1 MGPFLAVYGEYLG
14 RWLPP
19 LLRAAVVTLELA
31 ALSIAVGLIL
41 GLVVALMKMSHL
53 AALRRV
59 AGSYIEVIRGTP
71 ALTQIYIVYF
81 GLAGIGIR
89 LDNFTAAVAALG
101 INTAAYMAEI
111 YRAGI
116 ESVHK
121 GQREAALSLGM
132 TPARAMRYVVL
143 PQAWSVVLPPGTNL
157 AIAILKDTSLASAI
171 ATPELMSRA
180 YDLVGQSWRP
190 MDIYVLAALIYAA
203 MCLPLGL
210 LVRRLERPARRGE
223 VEEPGGPRRRIGL
236 RGPWTAVGTK
246 GAGGKGEAGGGAAAA
261 PGRMT

>member
-1 MGPFLAVYGEYLG
+1 MTGFLAVYGENLG

-19 LLRAAVVTLELA
+19 LLRAAVVTLEVA
-31 ALSIAVGLIL
+31 ILSIAVGLVL
-41 GLVVALMKMSHL
+41 GLVVALLKVSRL
-53 AALRRV
+53 PLLRSS
-59 AGSYIEVIRGTP
+59 AGAYIEAIRGTP
-71 ALTQIYIVYF
+71 ALTQIYLVYF

-132 TPARAMRYVVL
+132 TPARAMRYIVL
-143 PQAWSVVLPPGTNL
+143 PQAWSVVLPPGANL

-190 MDIYVLAALIYAA
+190 MHIYLLAAALDAA
-203 MCLPLGL
+203 MCLPLGRL
-210 LVRRLERPARRGE
+210 MHRLERPARRGE
-223 VEEPGGPRRRIGL
+223 LERPL
-236 RGPWTAVGTK
+236 RPSV
-246 GAGGKGEAGGGAAAA
+246 AA
-261 PGRMT
+261 PLTDL

>member
-1 MGPFLAVYGEYLG
+1 MTGFLAVYGEYLG

-31 ALSIAVGLIL
+31 ILTIAVGLVL
-41 GLVVALMKMSHL
+41 GLAVALLKISRL
-53 AALRRV
+53 PLLCSAAS
-59 AGSYIEVIRGTP
+59 AYIEVIRGTP

-89 LDNFTAAVAALG
+89 LDNFMAAVTALG

-132 TPARAMRYVVL
+132 TPAKAMRHVVL
-143 PQAWSVVLPPGTNL
+143 PQAWSVVLPPGANL

-190 MDIYVLAALIYAA
+190 MHIYLLAALLYAA
-203 MCLPLGL
+203 MCLPLGR
-210 LVRRLERPARRGE
+210 LVRHLEHPARRGDLE
-223 VEEPGGPRRRIGL
+223 RPQGTRRWAGLRRRSPASAA
-236 RGPWTAVGTK
+236 RGRDHEKPETA
-246 GAGGKGEAGGGAAAA
+246 AGRPA
-261 PGRMT
+261 

>member
-1 MGPFLAVYGEYLG
+1 MTGFLAVYGENLG

-19 LLRAAVVTLELA
+19 LLRAAVVTLEVAILA
-31 ALSIAVGLIL
+31 IAVGLVL
-41 GLVVALMKMSHL
+41 GLVVALLKVSRL
-53 AALRRV
+53 PLLRSS
-59 AGSYIEVIRGTP
+59 AGAYIEAIRGTP
-71 ALTQIYIVYF
+71 ALTQIYLVYF

-132 TPARAMRYVVL
+132 TPARAMRYIVL
-143 PQAWSVVLPPGTNL
+143 PQAWSVVLPPGANL

-171 ATPELMSRA
+171 ATPELLSRA

-190 MDIYVLAALIYAA
+190 MHIYLLAAALYAA
-203 MCLPLGL
+203 MCLPLGRL
-210 LVRRLERPARRGE
+210 MHRLERPARRGE
-223 VEEPGGPRRRIGL
+223 VERPLKPSI
-236 RGPWTAVGTK
+236 
-246 GAGGKGEAGGGAAAA
+246 AA
-261 PGRMT
+261 PLTDL

>member
-1 MGPFLAVYGEYLG
+1 MGPLFAVYGEYLG
-14 RWLPP
+14 KWLPP
-19 LLRAAVVTLELA
+19 LLRAAGVTLQLA
-31 ALSIAVGLIL
+31 ALSVAVGLVL
-41 GLVVALMKMSHL
+41 GLVVALLKMSRRPLLHH
-53 AALRRV
+53 AA
-59 AGSYIEVIRGTP
+59 STYIEVIRGTP

-132 TPARAMRYVVL
+132 TPSKAMRHVVL

-190 MDIYVLAALIYAA
+190 MHVYLLTALLYAA
-203 MCLPLGL
+203 MCLPLGV

-223 VEEPGGPRRRIGL
+223 FEQPQGPRRRIRL
-236 RGPWTAVGTK
+236 RGPWTGVGAD
-246 GAGGKGEAGGGAAAA
+246 GARAKAEAT
-261 PGRMT
+261 PERTT